1 MSSWSQI
8 VDKAILIREFERCIQ
23 SVYWDDQIQS
33 PVHLSIGQELASCLI
48 ADNHREG
55 DHVIGNYRSHAIAL
69 ALSTNYEALILELMG
84 KRSGVS
90 GGKAGSMHLS
100 VPEKNMMWTSAIVG
114 SGVPVACGIAEALK
128 RDKNGN
134 VATVMFG
141 DGSLEEGCVQESLN
155 IASTFKLPLVFIL
168 EDNGLAIYT
177 SKEKRTSILDYCA
190 FAMSYGIH
198 SIDSS
203 YQDPVELRS
212 RVNSAYA
219 YVRETGHPCF
229 VRIECCRWMQH
240 VGVNE
245 DWDIGYRDISE
256 LQKWKSF
263 DIIENSSIVGV
274 SEIDSRN
281 ATLNYK
287 ELFTTMF
294 AKCAQEPEP
303 EPSELLLNVY

>member
-8 VDKAILIREFERCIQ
+8 VDKVILIREFEKCIQ
-23 SVYWDDQIQS
+23 SVYWDDIIQS

-48 ADNHREG
+48 ADNHSEG

-84 KRSGVS
+84 KQSGVS

-128 RDKNGN
+128 RDGNGN
-134 VATVMFG
+134 IATVMFG
-141 DGSLEEGCVQESLN
+141 DGALEEGCVQESLN
-155 IASTFKLPLVFIL
+155 LASTFKLPLVFIL

-177 SKEKRTSILDYCA
+177 SKEKRTSIIDYCA
-190 FAMSYGIH
+190 LANVYGIH
-198 SIDSS
+198 SIDAS
-203 YQDPVELRS
+203 YQDPHELRS

-219 YVRETGHPCF
+219 FVKETGYPCF
-229 VRIECCRWMQH
+229 VRIECCRWLQH

-245 DWDIGYRDISE
+245 DWHIGYRDISE
-256 LQKWKSF
+256 LQRWKSV
-263 DIIENSSIVGV
+263 DVVEHPSIVGLAEV
-274 SEIDSRN
+274 DTLN
-281 ATLNYK
+281 ATSKYK
-287 ELFTTMF
+287 ELFSTLF

-303 EPSELLLNVY
+303 EPFELLLNVY